1 MQLALAAQEENS
13 RNGSFACFVLE
24 IDSFCLHVPSR
35 LRPRRILMPH
45 LLASQEEDWRNGS
58 FAFLVLEI
66 DSFCLYVPSRLRP
79 SSGKYKYDHDAH
91 QQYLSNDRNNKI
103 HQ

>member
-1 MQLALAAQEENS
+1 MQLPLASHEENS
-13 RNGSFACFVLE
+13 RNCSFACFVLE

-35 LRPRRILMPH
+35 LRPRRILMLH

-66 DSFCLYVPSRLRP
+66 DC
-79 SSGKYKYDHDAH
+79 SGKYKYDHDAH

>member
-1 MQLALAAQEENS
+1 MQHSLASHAEDS
-13 RNGSFACFVLE
+13 RNGSCAFLVLE

-35 LRPRRILMPH
+35 LRP
-45 LLASQEEDWRNGS
+45 
-58 FAFLVLEI
+58 
-66 DSFCLYVPSRLRP
+66 
-79 SSGKYKYDHDAH
+79 SSEKYKYDHDAH

>member
-35 LRPRRILMPH
+35 LRPRRILMLH

-66 DSFCLYVPSRLRP
+66 DC
-79 SSGKYKYDHDAH
+79 SGKYKYDHDAH